1 MSVDATTGELKA
13 LAAGGPVVI
22 TATAGT
28 ITAPCQ
34 VTVQALKYAITLEND
49 GRGTGA
55 LTVNGA
61 GAEEAEQGATIAL
74 NATPAAGYIFKQW
87 TVVEGGITPAP
98 GSATGTATF
107 TMPAGPVTLRA
118 EFTIETVKI
127 PAGTFMM
134 GSPPRGYHRMGE
146 VGGDD
151 YELQHSVTLTKGF
164 YMGKYEV
171 TNAQFAAFLN
181 AKGVEYATGLP
192 TPVVTNPVGGKLTW
206 GEFSGKILFLTDD
219 WGLKYE
225 GDRWVPQSGYENHP
239 AVRISRYG
247 ALEYARWLGGTLPT
261 EAQWEYACRGDYPNK
276 ATETNT
282 MPFGVGTGRKLV
294 AGMANFKATKPY
306 DLDRKG
312 RYTDDTQSASTGT
325 TAVGSYPANNYG
337 LHDMH
342 GNVSEWCLD
351 WYTEL
356 YYRDSPAVDP
366 TGPGTG
372 QYRVARGAFWRN
384 DAEWCRTASR
394 NHNYPDYWL
403 TNSCGFRV
411 VLPE

>member
-134 GSPPRGYHRMGE
+134 GSPPSGYHRMGE

-225 GDRWVPQSGYENHP
+225 AAMRTIPLSG
-239 AVRISRYG
+239 
-247 ALEYARWLGGTLPT
+247 
-261 EAQWEYACRGDYPNK
+261 
-276 ATETNT
+276 
-282 MPFGVGTGRKLV
+282 
-294 AGMANFKATKPY
+294 
-306 DLDRKG
+306 
-312 RYTDDTQSASTGT
+312 
-325 TAVGSYPANNYG
+325 
-337 LHDMH
+337 
-342 GNVSEWCLD
+342 
-351 WYTEL
+351 
-356 YYRDSPAVDP
+356 
-366 TGPGTG
+366 
-372 QYRVARGAFWRN
+372 
-384 DAEWCRTASR
+384 
-394 NHNYPDYWL
+394 
-403 TNSCGFRV
+403 
-411 VLPE
+411 